1 MFRVTLVA
9 ALLAATPAL
18 QSPDVGGDEAR
29 TSMKKAAAY
38 LEREQHPDGSWGSGA
53 ADSVQFLFFSPE
65 AFYDFQFAA
74 NALAFKALASL
85 EETPARRAKLD
96 NGLEWLVT
104 TRMPAR
110 GNDWDVDC
118 SWSALWGFNALVG
131 AAKDP
136 RFASERW
143 KPRIQARAKEL
154 YALLERN
161 QEPLG
166 GWGYYEG
173 PVVSRRPTWSTSFS
187 TACVIP
193 SLLEAKDLGW
203 EIDPKVTARAVEYV
217 RRCRLPSG
225 AYTYDLQPIPWVGGE
240 SINEVKGSLGRI
252 QACNWAR
259 RRAGDKRITDEEIR
273 KGLEAFFAEHR
284 FLDAARMKPVPHEAW
299 YFNAAYF
306 YFFGHYHAALVI
318 NELPVAER
326 EAWHKKLR
334 AELIK
339 VQWQDGSSIDFPNL
353 SSMQIAGTSFSLL
366 ALQAGLAPG
375 G

>member
-1 MFRVTLVA
+1 MLGA
-9 ALLAATPAL
+9 AILLA
-18 QSPDVGGDEAR
+18 VGSSLISQGASADDAR
-29 TSMKKAAAY
+29 TSVKKAATY
-38 LEREQHPDGSWGSGA
+38 LEHEQHPDGSWGTGA

-65 AFYDFQFAA
+65 TFYDFQFAA

-85 EETPARRAKLD
+85 EDTPARRKELER
-96 NGLEWLVT
+96 GLEWLVT

-131 AAKDP
+131 AAQDP
-136 RFASERW
+136 RFAVERW
-143 KPRIQARAKEL
+143 KPRIEARAKAL
-154 YALLERN
+154 YAILERN

-193 SLLEAKDLGW
+193 SLIEASKLGW
-203 EIDPKVTARAVEYV
+203 GVDEKVAARAVEYV
-217 RRCRLPSG
+217 RGCRLPNG

-240 SINEVKGSLGRI
+240 SINEIKGSLGRI

-259 RRAGDKRITDEEIR
+259 RRAGDKRMTDEEIR

-306 YFFGHYHAALVI
+306 YFFGHYHAALAI
-318 NELPVAER
+318 NELPEAER
-326 EAWHKKLR
+326 EPWHAKLR
-334 AELIK
+334 AELLK
-339 VQWQDGSSIDFPNL
+339 VQWKDGSSIDFPNL

-366 ALQAGLAPG
+366 ALQAGLKSG

>member
-1 MFRVTLVA
+1 
-9 ALLAATPAL
+9 
-18 QSPDVGGDEAR
+18 VGN
-29 TSMKKAAAY
+29 
-38 LEREQHPDGSWGSGA
+38 GA

-65 AFYDFQFAA
+65 TFYDFQFAA

-85 EETPARRAKLD
+85 DDTPDRRAELER
-96 NGLEWLVT
+96 GLEWLVT

-131 AAKDP
+131 AAQDA
-136 RFASERW
+136 RFAGERW
-143 KPRIQARAKEL
+143 KPRIEARAKAL
-154 YALLERN
+154 YAILERN

-166 GWGYYEG
+166 GWGYYEC

-193 SLLEAKDLGW
+193 SLIEASKLGW
-203 EIDPKVTARAVEYV
+203 GVDGRWRRAPWSTCATAGCRTGLHLRSPADPV
-217 RRCRLPSG
+217 
-225 AYTYDLQPIPWVGGE
+225 VGGE
-240 SINEVKGSLGRI
+240 SINEIKGSLGRI

-259 RRAGDKRITDEEIR
+259 RRAGDKRVTDEEIR

-306 YFFGHYHAALVI
+306 YFFGHYHAA
-318 NELPVAER
+318 R
-326 EAWHKKLR
+326 SR
-334 AELIK
+334 ST
-339 VQWQDGSSIDFPNL
+339 SSPRPSASPGTQ
-353 SSMQIAGTSFSLL
+353 SSARSS
-366 ALQAGLAPG
+366 
-375 G
+375 